1 MELSV
6 EEESMTFTAATFIV
20 RYSPQLFNTPS
31 DIRQQSDIIAE
42 INNINFSV
50 RHSDNVLLH
59 TALRILL
66 L

>member
-6 EEESMTFTAATFIV
+6 EEESMAFTAATFIV

-42 INNINFSV
+42 IVYSNQRTDVFPPYIF
-50 RHSDNVLLH
+50 
-59 TALRILL
+59 TTE
-66 L
+66 